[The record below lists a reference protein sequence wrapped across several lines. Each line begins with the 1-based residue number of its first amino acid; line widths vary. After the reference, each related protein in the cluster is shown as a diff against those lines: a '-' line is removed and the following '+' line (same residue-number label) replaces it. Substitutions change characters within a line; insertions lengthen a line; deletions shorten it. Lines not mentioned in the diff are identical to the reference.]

1 MPHAL
6 TTFCF
11 FLILYIC
18 IQIPNFFLAY
28 LIITKKNHYENIKKP
43 LEASFNYFFAS
54 KNILVISLFFFAI
67 VIQILNCLLTK
78 LIITKKLLWKY
89 KKPLKAFFI
98 FFQRHFGCFT
108 VLLKCKKTYFPL
120 INLTMTIGPYE
131 RTSIPLTTSFK
142 YFDGMGKKM
151 KTQFQ

>member
-1 MPHAL
+1 MPPLITHTAPKGRGYIN
-6 TTFCF
+6 TFNDTMKWRFWLLGNATCSNHVLF
-11 FLILYIC
+11 FFFLYIC

-89 KKPLKAFFI
+89 KKPLKAFF
-98 FFQRHFGCFT
+98 FLPKAFWLFHCAFEMQKDLFS
-108 VLLKCKKTYFPL
+108 L
-120 INLTMTIGPYE
+120 
-131 RTSIPLTTSFK
+131 
-142 YFDGMGKKM
+142 D
-151 KTQFQ
+151 